1 MRPAEEINKLI
12 KKLHLNASANLNKR
26 ISESISSAQVKPENK
41 QAAYMSQNIWSNI
54 MKKPITK
61 LTAAAVIIIVAGILL
76 YTNNSI
82 IPTAY
87 ALQDTINAHN
97 SIRYLHVKSFKTVY
111 GQRWNSEI
119 WIEYDEHAQPARF
132 RLFTDRISTSDEI
145 GPITLINDGDG
156 SYTWVQNANLCF
168 KRTGE
173 SLVTSLL
180 LQWEISDVDPKLV
193 FEKLLRQDIYKEIIL
208 DINQPDQKSEPIVL
222 VVTYPPESRSAN
234 WKKVLYIDQATRL
247 VKKEEKFE
255 MRDGQYQ
262 HVQTTEFFD
271 YDQHIE
277 SKMFDIKEELPKN
290 VIMIDQSDKE
300 VGLAQGNMTNEE
312 IAAELSTQFLQA
324 GIARDFNKLG
334 QLYLGVPG
342 FIIERFFGGNM
353 LKIISVGPVHAD
365 SDPDSNKMMCASKSL
380 YESGGQYYESN
391 TEFQVTPVSGQPGRW
406 MICGNNTNA
415 KAVSGN
421 TKEEK

>member
-1 MRPAEEINKLI
+1 MNNEKMEEILKNLGSEKVPGDI
-12 KKLHLNASANLNKR
+12 RQIAKETSDNFTREITKSKKSKTYLLL
-26 ISESISSAQVKPENK
+26 E
-41 QAAYMSQNIWSNI
+41 YI
-54 MKKPITK
+54 MKSKLTK
-61 LTAAAVIIIVAGILL
+61 LAAAAVIFIVAGILL

-145 GPITLINDGDG
+145 GPITLTNDGDG

-208 DINQPDQKSEPIVL
+208 DINEPDQKSEPIVL

-277 SKMFDIKEELPKN
+277 SKMFDINEELPKN

-312 IAAELSTQFLQA
+312 IAVELSKQFLQA
-324 GIARDFNKLG
+324 SIARDFNKLG

-380 YESGGQYYESN
+380 CESGGQYYESN

-406 MICGNNTNA
+406 MICGNNTNT
-415 KAVSGN
+415 KAVSGD